1 MNRGYVRL
9 WRCFLD
15 DGYLQNAN
23 RCVFMLWCLL
33 KATHQPHTVAV
44 GMQQIHLSPGEF
56 IFTLRNASRDLKLS
70 VKQIRVIAATL
81 KNSGFL
87 ALKTTNK
94 FSVITIVNW
103 PIYQAAEEEK
113 GTQKGTLRAHKG
125 HIYKNGKNEKK
136 NNAPASGSKTRRTS
150 GSRLLDR
157 HYEGEGWTIVPAG
170 TEQPRSTG
178 SRLYDRV
185 AVGRQDERTGS
196 HERP

>member
-9 WRCFLD
+9 WRRFLD

-44 GMQQIHLSPGEF
+44 GMQRIELAPGEF
-56 IFTLRNASRDLKLS
+56 IFTLRNAAQDLKLS

-94 FSVITIVNW
+94 FSVISIVNW

-113 GTQKGTLRAHKG
+113 GTQKGTLRANKG
-125 HIYKNGKNEKK
+125 HIYKNGKNGKK
-136 NNAPASGSKTRRTS
+136 NKPPAPGAKIRRPS
-150 GSRLLDR
+150 GSRLLDQ
-157 HYEGEGWTIVPAG
+157 HYADQGWAIMPAA
-170 TEQPRSTG
+170 TEPPRSTG
-178 SRLYDRV
+178 SQLYDR
-185 AVGRQDERTGS
+185 AVRERD
-196 HERP
+196 P